1 MKKVLWL
8 LFAVFAEGVSSCALF
23 DSVSDI
29 SVRLQPPHEV
39 IVVNSARV
47 STLRS
52 VDFEIHRANEN
63 ISAFHFA
70 LDILAGEQETITL
83 EDFTLQEGEQSRGN
97 RRRPFVEHVA
107 SSRFSA
113 ILGAA

>member
-1 MKKVLWL
+1 
-8 LFAVFAEGVSSCALF
+8 
-23 DSVSDI
+23 
-29 SVRLQPPHEV
+29 V

-83 EDFTLQEGEQSRGN
+83 EDFTLQEGDKAVVTSRQ
-97 RRRPFVEHVA
+97 PFVEHVA
-107 SSRFSA
+107 SSHFP
-113 ILGAA
+113 LY